1 MDNLEEAIITVTENQ
16 TTQINL
22 FKSVLDKVDNLKITI
37 DYDLLSSKME
47 EKLKTLIESQ
57 VNQGMEILF
66 DSLKTKLKDPQEEIL
81 AEKQKATKLQ

>member
-16 TTQINL
+16 KTQINL

-47 EKLKTLIESQ
+47 LKTLIESQ
-57 VNQGMEILF
+57 VNQGMEILIP
-66 DSLKTKLKDPQEEIL
+66 LKLNLKIH
-81 AEKQKATKLQ
+81 KKRY